1 VSPPTQPSAAALRAT
16 RSLQKENGRR
26 LLARE
31 EFLTQEEIASLIDTE
46 LAPERERAREL
57 EAALVK
63 CHSILRSINYN
74 NDNHGFLNRNDAIA
88 VDIAFE
94 AANDILARLRADREG
109 SK

>member
-1 VSPPTQPSAAALRAT
+1 MSTQPTPAAMRAASAIVSCGTKILGG
-16 RSLQKENGRR
+16 LQIP
-26 LLARE
+26 LARIIDSE
-31 EFLTQEEIASLIDTE
+31 LTY
-46 LAPERERAREL
+46 ERERAREL